1 MNKVET
7 FPYYRASI
15 SSGSIF
21 SFFEK
26 IIRSHPLIYFLSR
39 SLIRFT
45 NIFEQDF
52 DGVRILNL
60 NDKVNIIDIGA
71 SDGIASKF
79 FNKNLNIGSII
90 CYEPNNNYVNILKKI
105 NIKNLIVKP
114 YAIGNANSYKTIFFP
129 RYNFFFKNF
138 DIISY
143 THYDRKLVDEAV
155 LSDFKFR
162 KNISIIKKKIFVKKI
177 QKINKKIDL
186 IKIDTNG
193 FELSI
198 VKGLIH
204 IIKKDK
210 PALIIEYNRDVKIID
225 QLLKKFS
232 YKGYYFLHNTKKFSL
247 KKKRYSENTY
257 YLQKNHFNL
266 GS

>member
-1 MNKVET
+1 M
-7 FPYYRASI
+7 
-15 SSGSIF
+15 
-21 SFFEK
+21 
-26 IIRSHPLIYFLSR
+26 
-39 SLIRFT
+39 
-45 NIFEQDF
+45 
-52 DGVRILNL
+52 
-60 NDKVNIIDIGA
+60 
-71 SDGIASKF
+71 
-79 FNKNLNIGSII
+79 
-90 CYEPNNNYVNILKKI
+90 
-105 NIKNLIVKP
+105 
-114 YAIGNANSYKTIFFP
+114 
-129 RYNFFFKNF
+129 
-138 DIISY
+138 
-143 THYDRKLVDEAV
+143 DEAV

-162 KNISIIKKKIFVKKI
+162 RNISIIKKKIFVKKI

-193 FELSI
+193 CELSV

-257 YLQKNHFNL
+257 YLQKNHL
-266 GS
+266 I

>member
-1 MNKVET
+1 MQLEIQTVTKQ
-7 FPYYRASI
+7 F
-15 SSGSIF
+15 
-21 SFFEK
+21 
-26 IIRSHPLIYFLSR
+26 
-39 SLIRFT
+39 
-45 NIFEQDF
+45 
-52 DGVRILNL
+52 
-60 NDKVNIIDIGA
+60 
-71 SDGIASKF
+71 
-79 FNKNLNIGSII
+79 
-90 CYEPNNNYVNILKKI
+90 
-105 NIKNLIVKP
+105 
-114 YAIGNANSYKTIFFP
+114 FFP

-162 KNISIIKKKIFVKKI
+162 RNISIIKKKIFVKKI

-193 FELSI
+193 FELSV

-204 IIKKDK
+204 IINKDK
-210 PALIIEYNRDVKIID
+210 PALIIEYNRDAKIID

-232 YKGYYFLHNTKKFSL
+232 YKGYYFSHNTKKFSL

-257 YLQKNHFNL
+257 YLQKNHL
-266 GS
+266 I